1 MSDVIPIFSTA
12 ASLKQGGIFTVE
24 KAGSLAKSGHKR
36 GPVSLCDLAKEEGFK
51 RLYLVDDRMVNMP
64 TAFKNLKDVGCDL
77 IFGLKLVV
85 CERMA
90 DKNEASL
97 KTESKVI
104 VWMAG
109 DGGEDYR
116 ALIKLATVAAQ
127 EGFYYVPRIDWD
139 GLNRLWHKD
148 FLLALP
154 FYSSFL
160 AQNTLTF
167 ATIVPRLP
175 AVPICLREIGQE
187 VATDQLIN
195 PAIDGYLAANPG
207 TEQRVKSI
215 YYARREDAKRFQLWR
230 AALGR
235 KSWDKPNDSMT
246 SREFCLTAWKELA

>member
-1 MSDVIPIFSTA
+1 MTDVIPLFHSA
-12 ASLKQGGIFTVE
+12 GSLKQGGIFTTE
-24 KAGSLAKSGHKR
+24 KAGALAKSGLKR
-36 GPVSLCDLAKEEGFK
+36 GPLSVCDIAKQEGFK
-51 RLYLVDDRMVNMP
+51 RLYLVEDRLVNFP

-85 CERMA
+85 TERMA

-104 VWMAG
+104 IWMAG

-175 AVPICLREIGQE
+175 AAPICLREIGQD

-215 YYARREDAKRFQLWR
+215 YYRTRAEAKQFQLWR

-246 SREFCLTAWKELA
+246 SREFCLAAWKELS